1 MEQETVVWLVNNISV
16 GEKILFPTMVRSN
29 RLEDHIESQ
38 RPNVGTFLPKKGL
51 CLVMFSFLAPDVI
64 CQTGGS
70 QLPARASQSD
80 EKCNPDLS
88 VNSRISGKER
98 LRFALSTLPTAA
110 VSQNKALLRKREKDD
125 WRQRRAPAPWWQ
137 TPQ

>member
-1 MEQETVVWLVNNISV
+1 MI
-16 GEKILFPTMVRSN
+16 RSN
-29 RLEDHIESQ
+29 PLEEHIESQ
-38 RPNVGTFLPKKGL
+38 RANFGTLLPKKAL
-51 CLVMFSFLAPDVI
+51 CLVMLSFLAPDVI
-64 CQTGGS
+64 CQTDGS